1 MPMISEKDAK
11 AIREHFKKTL
21 KDPVTIDHFTQGE
34 SPSGLPL
41 QECQFCRE
49 TGELLRE
56 VAGLS
61 DRITLHTH
69 DLVGEAA
76 KAKELGIS
84 RIPSFILSGKAQ
96 GQVRFLGIPSGYEF
110 SSLIEDL
117 VDVARG
123 ETDLA
128 PKAVAELAG
137 LKNRVHIQVFGTP
150 T

>member
-11 AIREHFKKTL
+11 LIREHFHKNL
-21 KDPVTIDHFTQGE
+21 KGPVAIDHFTQGE
-34 SPSGLPL
+34 STGQVPIR
-41 QECQFCRE
+41 ECQFCRE

-56 VAGLS
+56 VTALS
-61 DRITLHTH
+61 DQITLRTH
-69 DLVGEAA
+69 DLVSNAA
-76 KAKELGIS
+76 KAKEMEIT
-84 RIPSFILSGKAQ
+84 RIPAFVLSGKAR
-96 GQVRFLGIPSGYEF
+96 GHVRFIGIPSGYEF
-110 SSLIEDL
+110 SSLIEGL
-117 VDVARG
+117 VDVAKG

>member
-1 MPMISEKDAK
+1 MSMISEKDAK
-11 AIREHFKKTL
+11 LIREHLKKNL
-21 KDPVTIDHFTQGE
+21 KDPVAIDYFTQGE
-34 SPSGLPL
+34 SPGGLPV
-41 QECQFCRE
+41 QECRFCHE

-61 DRITLHTH
+61 DRITLRTH
-69 DLVGEAA
+69 DLVTDAA
-76 KAKELGIS
+76 KAKEMRIT
-84 RIPSFILSGKAQ
+84 RIPSFVLSGQAQ

-123 ETDLA
+123 ATDLA